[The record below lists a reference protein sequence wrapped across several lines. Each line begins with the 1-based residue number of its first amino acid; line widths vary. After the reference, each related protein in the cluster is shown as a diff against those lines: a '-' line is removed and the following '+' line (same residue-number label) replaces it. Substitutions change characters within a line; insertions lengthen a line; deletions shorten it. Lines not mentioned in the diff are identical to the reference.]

1 MILNSADIPNLYAS
15 DEKGEIMDKIQ
26 GVAKAEQVSDG
37 RWARSGGIFLCGKM
51 RNEKQRVTRKDL
63 AKRKTFYELAK
74 RKNTFYLDMV
84 SINVIKNFTT
94 SEPM

>member
-37 RWARSGGIFLCGKM
+37 RWARSGGIFMCG
-51 RNEKQRVTRKDL
+51 
-63 AKRKTFYELAK
+63 
-74 RKNTFYLDMV
+74 
-84 SINVIKNFTT
+84 
-94 SEPM
+94 

>member
-37 RWARSGGIFLCGKM
+37 GWARSGGISMRGKM
-51 RNEKQRVTRKDL
+51 RNEKQRITKYVL
-63 AKRKTFYELAK
+63 AKRKVERFIL
-74 RKNTFYLDMV
+74 V
-84 SINVIKNFTT
+84 SMNAIKNLIRT
-94 SEPM
+94 SETM